1 MLRPLGDRIVIKLIE
16 ENTTTKSGLVL
27 PDSAKEKPRRG
38 EVIAVGNGKVLDN
51 GTRVAVDIQV
61 GETVLIARY
70 GGDVVE
76 IDGTEYTILS
86 ERDILGIVE

>member
-1 MLRPLGDRIVIKLIE
+1 MLPSLGDRIVIKLIE

-70 GGDVVE
+70 GGDVVD